1 MNVGNPKASIAVDPS
16 AIGGNRTNFSG
27 SDKSKSYIW
36 VGRIAHVDVE
46 QMKCSIRLDSGTGE
60 LHGISITAPGG
71 AGPSSYS
78 GSIPEIGTRVLIGWA
93 KLGLQKYKA
102 IILGYLSSSV
112 ILGRDHATFS
122 SIDPGEA
129 AFAREVAPELE
140 DDPEQPLSPRTLRN
154 RKAYPGDFIASS
166 SAGSDVL
173 VDRDITLTNR
183 SGVEISLRD
192 SDQTIVSNSI
202 NTYSVTSAG
211 VLINGIIKRN
221 AFNFLPDVY
230 PLETFLVPKPYD
242 ISPDQYRTIAIPEDT
257 PAFRALFEQ
266 RLINE
271 NGLPNFRNEFFKYI
285 TESDGVR
292 ASYVYSYPLDNT
304 ATYDDHPDLA
314 YTENRL
320 ELRHTTDGI
329 MSVTAETDGF
339 NVEYNKN
346 NYIEDVCG
354 TVVGNDPYT
363 DHGRK
368 FYKRILGGRIFN
380 GPNDKSLAPGLT
392 YTDLNADP
400 LKPQLLDTV
409 ALAKL
414 FKIQSPTSSNEY
426 SFAVTKEGRVFLN
439 IPRSNTGTPEEVGR
453 SLDAN
458 ISGLVKAVIGA
469 DPNYNSTS
477 IDVATKGGV
486 NLDLGADS
494 SGYSINLI
502 LRGRI
507 KKVYTSEGDGS
518 VPVVDD
524 QINGS
529 ASRTVTGTAFESV
542 SASKSTYVGGTQNV
556 TAFGKLNNVGPGG
569 YTNQVAG
576 DFTNNIVGSEAIT
589 VAADSKHTYLIGQ
602 TILIPLGLHNST
614 ALAGGFSRT
623 VVSGSGIS
631 ETVTAGAYTA
641 KVVTGTY
648 MASVAS
654 GSMALSIAA
663 GPLSLASTSG
673 PVSIAGLTN
682 TITGSTSNV
691 FTAPTTKIGSITTG
705 VAVAGVPGPGG
716 PHLDYITG
724 LPILG
729 IPTIA
734 IG

>member
-1 MNVGNPKASIAVDPS
+1 MNAGNPKASLSADPS

-60 LHGISITAPGG
+60 LHNISITAPGG
-71 AGPSSYS
+71 AGPSSFS

-102 IILGYLSSSV
+102 IILGYLTSSV
-112 ILGRDHATFS
+112 VLGRDHATFS
-122 SIDPGEA
+122 SIDPSEA
-129 AFAREVAPELE
+129 AYAREVAPELD
-140 DDPEQPLSPRTLRN
+140 DDPEKPLQPRTLRN
-154 RKAYPGDFIASS
+154 RKAYPGDFIATS
-166 SAGSDVL
+166 SAGSDIL

-183 SGVEISLRD
+183 SGVEVALRD
-192 SDQTIVSNSI
+192 ADQTIVSNSI

-211 VLINGIIKRN
+211 VRVNGLIKRN

-230 PLETFLVPKPYD
+230 PVDTYLVDKPFD
-242 ISPDQYRTIAIPEDT
+242 ISPDAYRTIAVSEDT

-266 RLINE
+266 RLIDE
-271 NGLPNFRNEFFKYI
+271 NGLPNFRNEFYKYV

-304 ATYDDHPDLA
+304 STYDDHPDLA
-314 YTENRL
+314 YTEDRL

-346 NYIEDVCG
+346 NYIEDVAG
-354 TVVGNDPYT
+354 TIVGNDPYT

-368 FYKRILGGRIFN
+368 FYKKVLGARIFN
-380 GPNDKSLAPGLT
+380 GPSDKAVAPGLT

-426 SFAVTKEGRVFLN
+426 SFAVTKEGRVYLN
-439 IPRSNTGTPEEVGR
+439 IPSSITGAPEEVGR

-469 DPNYNSTS
+469 DPNFDSTS
-477 IDVATKGGV
+477 LDLVTKGGI
-486 NLDLGADS
+486 NLDVGAN
-494 SGYSINLI
+494 SGGVSLNII

-518 VPVVDD
+518 VPVLDD

-542 SASKSTYVGGTQNV
+542 SASKSTYVGGTHNV
-556 TAFGKLNNVGPGG
+556 SAFGKLNNIGPGG

-576 DFTNNIVGSEAIT
+576 DFTNNVLGSESKT
-589 VAADSKHTYLIGQ
+589 VALDSKHTYLVGQ
-602 TILIPLGLHNST
+602 TVLIPIGLHSST
-614 ALAGGFSRT
+614 ALAGGFART
-623 VVSGSGIS
+623 VVSGTGITD
-631 ETVTAGAYTA
+631 TVTAGAYTTT
-641 KVVTGTY
+641 VTSGTY
-648 MASVAS
+648 TATVASGTMALSVAS
-654 GSMALSIAA
+654 GPISIAA
-663 GPLSLASTSG
+663 TAGPI
-673 PVSIAGLTN
+673 SIASLTN

-691 FTAPTTKIGSITTG
+691 FSAPTTKIGSVVTG

-724 LPILG
+724 LPLLG